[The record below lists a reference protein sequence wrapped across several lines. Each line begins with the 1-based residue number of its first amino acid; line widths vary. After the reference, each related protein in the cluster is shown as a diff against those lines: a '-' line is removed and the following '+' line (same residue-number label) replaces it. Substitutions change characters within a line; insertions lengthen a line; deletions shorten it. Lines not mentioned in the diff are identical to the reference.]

1 MVVADVTVAGVAGG
15 VVGRGATLDAT
26 KIGLTGAQSAS
37 TIETRRTT
45 GDLSRRCARAAMGR
59 KASDRSGRRTTE
71 GRTTSTEAWRK
82 TSEHRR
88 RTRWRAE
95 LSERGSWRGD
105 DRTEQHARGEGEKSS
120 YRHYVF
126 PSN

>member
-1 MVVADVTVAGVAGG
+1 MAGAHVAVGT
-15 VVGRGATLDAT
+15 VGRGATLDAA
-26 KIGLTGAQSAS
+26 KIGLAAAIETAQSGS
-37 TIETRRTT
+37 TIETGRTT
-45 GDLSRRCARAAMGR
+45 GDVARRCARAAMGQ
-59 KASDRSGRRTTE
+59 KASDMSGRRTTE
-71 GRTTSTEAWRK
+71 GRTTGTEAWRR